1 MTMAILA
8 VPRNQ
13 WLGEDIKAAIDAG
26 RLHHQLAPM
35 EVAYEKGFPE
45 VAKPAMLFSHVLSY
59 IILQYASQ
67 DILDALRQ
75 RGHRT
80 QEQDSFGSVVVAI
93 GGLAWAPPLAHSSP
107 EPCRAKQGGEPVCQC

>member
-45 VAKPAMLFSHVLSY
+45 VAKTTCFLVM
-59 IILQYASQ
+59 
-67 DILDALRQ
+67 
-75 RGHRT
+75 
-80 QEQDSFGSVVVAI
+80 
-93 GGLAWAPPLAHSSP
+93 
-107 EPCRAKQGGEPVCQC
+107 